1 VEKVTF
7 FSDGAKISA
16 NLYLP
21 ANYKNAGKTPGIVV
35 CGGYTSEK
43 EGRSAQVVPPL
54 TAAGFA
60 CLIFDYRGWGESEG
74 ERNRLI
80 CSEQVEDIKSATS
93 YLLQR
98 DEVDAEKVGLV
109 GLSLGGSHVV
119 SAGAEDQRV
128 KYVVGMFG
136 VGDGA
141 RWLRGMRTLVEWRRF
156 QEEVEKDSLER
167 VKTGKSKYWDSLDVM
182 RLSKEE
188 KEAYL
193 STHKKTELSL
203 SSAESLMN
211 YRPEAVANRISPRPI
226 FFVHTE
232 SELLVPYEET
242 ISMCKM
248 AGEPKDL
255 WIIPSSLV
263 KMHFDVYKS
272 PGPCDEVMKVVT
284 DWIKGKLRI

>member
-1 VEKVTF
+1 MEKVSF
-7 FSDGAKISA
+7 SSDGSRIRAV
-16 NLYLP
+16 LFLP
-21 ANYKNAGKTPGIVV
+21 VNHRKGARAPGIVV

-74 ERNRLI
+74 EKNRLI
-80 CSEQVEDIKSATS
+80 CSEQVEDIKNATS

-98 DEVDAEKVGLV
+98 DEVDADKVGLL

-156 QEEVEKDSLER
+156 QEEIEEDRLER
-167 VKTGKSKYWDSLDVM
+167 VRTGTSKRWDSLDIM
-182 RLSKEE
+182 RLSTEE

-193 STHKKTELSL
+193 STHKKTEISL

-211 YRPEAVANRISPRPI
+211 YRPEAVANRISPRPV

-242 ISMCKM
+242 ISMFKM

-272 PGPCDEVMKVVT
+272 PGPCDEVMKVVA
-284 DWIKGKLRI
+284 DWIKAKLRM